1 MAILRAMLIAAL
13 VIAASGPRPAAAQ
26 ISGASATTTGSSA
39 DESGT
44 TFSRKSAVT
53 VTSNTGTV
61 LATQFTWNLSDDE
74 SSGSRTESGTAV
86 HNLSFNVTAPG
97 AYSLSIS
104 TSRKGDLNRVNDAS
118 GCSAAVDIGGVTG
131 SQTGGTLTSGATSLN
146 LADPGQINSGTTNAN
161 LVINQSGSATITGN
175 SNGVAKPHTL
185 SFTWT
190 GSATSNTCEAAV
202 RMGESSTMSSFTA
215 GVYPGSPI
223 RTQATDGHFVTI
235 TLTSLCG
242 N

>member
-13 VIAASGPRPAAAQ
+13 VFAASGPRPAAAQ
-26 ISGASATTTGSSA
+26 ISGASADTVGSSA

-44 TFSRKSAVT
+44 TFFRKSAVS

-61 LATQFTWNLSDDE
+61 LSTRFSWNLSRDE
-74 SSGSRTESGTAV
+74 ASGGSSQTESGTAKE
-86 HNLSFNVTAPG
+86 NLAFSVTAPG
-97 AYSLSIS
+97 AYTL
-104 TSRKGDLNRVNDAS
+104 TVTTTRTGDLNRRTEAGETSCHAS
-118 GCSAAVDIGGVTG
+118 VDISGVAG

-146 LADPGQINSGTTNAN
+146 LPDPGQINDGTTNAE
-161 LVINQSGSATITGN
+161 LVYQPSAQSSSATITGT

-202 RMGESSTMSSFTA
+202 RMGESSTMSNFTA
-215 GVYPGSPI
+215 G
-223 RTQATDGHFVTI
+223 
-235 TLTSLCG
+235 
-242 N
+242 